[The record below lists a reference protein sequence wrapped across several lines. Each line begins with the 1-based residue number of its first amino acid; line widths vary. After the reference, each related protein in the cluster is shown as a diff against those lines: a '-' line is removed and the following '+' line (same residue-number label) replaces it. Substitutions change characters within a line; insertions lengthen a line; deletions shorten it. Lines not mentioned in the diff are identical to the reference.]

1 MNVSI
6 IGLGKIGFYYDYK
19 LKKSIQTLSKAFYQ
33 SKFFNLKCAIDK
45 DNKTLSLFKSE
56 YPEVK
61 ISKNLSYLKKFKSE
75 VLVVSTPT
83 KNHHKDIKSV
93 LYEENI
99 MENSKTITIEENEEG
114 VTAVTVE
121 QTAVEL
127 PLEESLEIGGV
138 KLTTDLPWYG
148 DAIILLF
155 LLALIYV
162 GKKTIDKWFKGKK

>member
-1 MNVSI
+1 
-6 IGLGKIGFYYDYK
+6 
-19 LKKSIQTLSKAFYQ
+19 
-33 SKFFNLKCAIDK
+33 
-45 DNKTLSLFKSE
+45 
-56 YPEVK
+56 
-61 ISKNLSYLKKFKSE
+61 
-75 VLVVSTPT
+75 
-83 KNHHKDIKSV
+83 
-93 LYEENI
+93 
-99 MENSKTITIEENEEG
+99 MENSKTITIEEDEEG

-121 QTAVEL
+121 QTAVEI

>member
-1 MNVSI
+1 M
-6 IGLGKIGFYYDYK
+6 
-19 LKKSIQTLSKAFYQ
+19 Q
-33 SKFFNLKCAIDK
+33 
-45 DNKTLSLFKSE
+45 
-56 YPEVK
+56 
-61 ISKNLSYLKKFKSE
+61 
-75 VLVVSTPT
+75 
-83 KNHHKDIKSV
+83 
-93 LYEENI
+93 
-99 MENSKTITIEENEEG
+99 NSKTITIEENEEG

>member
-1 MNVSI
+1 
-6 IGLGKIGFYYDYK
+6 
-19 LKKSIQTLSKAFYQ
+19 
-33 SKFFNLKCAIDK
+33 
-45 DNKTLSLFKSE
+45 
-56 YPEVK
+56 
-61 ISKNLSYLKKFKSE
+61 
-75 VLVVSTPT
+75 
-83 KNHHKDIKSV
+83 
-93 LYEENI
+93 